1 MNGLFVTFEGVDGCG
16 KSTQVARLA
25 RRLQAQGYP
34 VRCLREPGGTP
45 LSEKIRSLL
54 LDPANGDMVPEAEL
68 LLYEASRAQL
78 VCQVIRPALAAGQVV
93 LCDRFYDSTTA
104 YQRAGRGLGAQVVDK
119 ANRLGSCGLVP
130 NLTLWLKLD
139 PAQGLARAIGTHS
152 PDRLEQEG
160 VAFQEAVAAGFEA
173 IAAAEPQRVVP
184 VDASGTPEQVED
196 AVYQV
201 VSRALVHAGCT
212 PAPAHNFAW
221 GPGQSR
227 GDAGE

>member
-1 MNGLFVTFEGVDGCG
+1 MRGLFVTFEGVDGCG

-25 RRLQAQGYP
+25 QRLEAQGCP
-34 VRCLREPGGTP
+34 VLCLREPGGTS

-104 YQRAGRGLGAQVVDK
+104 YQRAGRGLDAQMVGE

-130 NLTLWLKLD
+130 DVTLWLKLD
-139 PAQGLARAIGTHS
+139 PAQGLARAVGAHS

-173 IAAAEPQRVVP
+173 IAAKEPRRVVAI
-184 VDASGTPEQVED
+184 DASGTPEQVEQ

-201 VSRALVHAGCT
+201 VSRALEACGLRLAVA
-212 PAPAHNFAW
+212 ADSA
-221 GPGQSR
+221 QS
-227 GDAGE
+227 GGAASD

>member
-1 MNGLFVTFEGVDGCG
+1 MRGLFVTFEGVDGCG

-25 RRLQAQGYP
+25 RRLEAQGCP
-34 VRCLREPGGTP
+34 VLCLREPGGTP

-54 LDPANGDMVPEAEL
+54 LDPANGDMVSQAEL

-104 YQRAGRGLGAQVVDK
+104 YQQAGRGLDPDAVRE

-130 NLTLWLKLD
+130 DLTLWLQLD
-139 PAQGLARAIGTHS
+139 PAQGLARATGAHS

-160 VAFQEAVAAGFEA
+160 VAFQEAVAAGFAA
-173 IAAAEPQRVVP
+173 IAQQEPERVVP
-184 VDASGTPEQVED
+184 IDASGTPEQVGG
-196 AVYQV
+196 AVYEV
-201 VSRALVHAGCT
+201 VAQALAGCGLAPN
-212 PAPAHNFAW
+212 PAA
-221 GPGQSR
+221 SR
-227 GDAGE
+227 GAAGD

>member
-1 MNGLFVTFEGVDGCG
+1 MRGLFVTFEGVDGCG

-25 RRLQAQGYP
+25 QSLEAQGYP
-34 VRCLREPGGTP
+34 VLCLREPGGTP

-68 LLYEASRAQL
+68 LLYEASRAPL
-78 VCQVIRPALAAGQVV
+78 VRQVIRPALAAGQVV

-104 YQRAGRGLGAQVVDK
+104 YQRAGRGLDARMVGE

-130 NLTLWLKLD
+130 DVTLWLKLD
-139 PAQGLARAIGTHS
+139 PAQGLARAVGAHS

-173 IAAAEPQRVVP
+173 IAAKEPRRVVAI
-184 VDASGTPEQVED
+184 DASGTPEQVEQ

-201 VSRALVHAGCT
+201 VSQALEACGLR
-212 PAPAHNFAW
+212 PAVAADSA
-221 GPGQSR
+221 QS
-227 GDAGE
+227 GGAASD

>member
-1 MNGLFVTFEGVDGCG
+1 MRGLFVTFEGVDGCG

-25 RRLQAQGYP
+25 QRLEAQGFP
-34 VRCLREPGGTP
+34 VLRLREPGGTP

-104 YQRAGRGLGAQVVDK
+104 YQRAGRGLDARMVGE

-130 NLTLWLKLD
+130 DVTLWLKLD
-139 PAQGLARAIGTHS
+139 PAQGLARAVGAHS

-173 IAAAEPQRVVP
+173 IAAKEPQRVVAI
-184 VDASGTPEQVED
+184 DASGTPEQVEQ
-196 AVYQV
+196 AVYRV
-201 VSRALVHAGCT
+201 VSQALEACGLR
-212 PAPAHNFAW
+212 PAVAADSA
-221 GPGQSR
+221 QS
-227 GDAGE
+227 GGGASD

>member
-1 MNGLFVTFEGVDGCG
+1 MRGLFVTFEGVDGCG

-25 RRLQAQGYP
+25 QRLEAQGFP
-34 VRCLREPGGTP
+34 VLRLREPGGAP

-104 YQRAGRGLGAQVVDK
+104 YQRAGRGLDARMVGE

-130 NLTLWLKLD
+130 DVTLWLKLD
-139 PAQGLARAIGTHS
+139 PAQGLARAVGAHS

-173 IAAAEPQRVVP
+173 IAAKEPQRVVAI
-184 VDASGTPEQVED
+184 DASGTPEQVEQ
-196 AVYQV
+196 AVYRV
-201 VSRALVHAGCT
+201 VSQALETCGLR
-212 PAPAHNFAW
+212 PAVAADSA
-221 GPGQSR
+221 QS
-227 GDAGE
+227 GGAASD

>member
-1 MNGLFVTFEGVDGCG
+1 MRGLFVTFEGVDGCG

-25 RRLQAQGYP
+25 QRLEAQGFP
-34 VRCLREPGGTP
+34 VLCLREPGGTS

-93 LCDRFYDSTTA
+93 LCDRFFDSTTA
-104 YQRAGRGLGAQVVDK
+104 YQRAGRGLDAQMVGE

-130 NLTLWLKLD
+130 DVTLWLKLD
-139 PAQGLARAIGTHS
+139 PAQGLARAVGAHS

-173 IAAAEPQRVVP
+173 IAAKEPRRVVAI
-184 VDASGTPEQVED
+184 DASGTPEQVEQ
-196 AVYQV
+196 AVCQV
-201 VSRALVHAGCT
+201 VSRALEACGLR
-212 PAPAHNFAW
+212 PAVAADSA
-221 GPGQSR
+221 QS
-227 GDAGE
+227 GGAASD

>member
-1 MNGLFVTFEGVDGCG
+1 MRGLFVTFEGVDGCG

-25 RRLQAQGYP
+25 QRLEAQGYP
-34 VRCLREPGGTP
+34 VLRLREPGGAP

-104 YQRAGRGLGAQVVDK
+104 YQRAGRGLDARMVGE

-130 NLTLWLKLD
+130 DVTLWLKLD
-139 PAQGLARAIGTHS
+139 PAQGLARAVGAHS

-173 IAAAEPQRVVP
+173 IAAKEPQRVVAI
-184 VDASGTPEQVED
+184 DASGTPEQVEQ
-196 AVYQV
+196 AVYRV
-201 VSRALVHAGCT
+201 VSQALEACGLR
-212 PAPAHNFAW
+212 PAVAADSA
-221 GPGQSR
+221 QS
-227 GDAGE
+227 GGGASD